1 MISVQQCH
9 DVLSR
14 DSPVGRR
21 HHSGASSWFSTLVWH
36 QLRNPEKGRGLAA
49 GKNRSRLYFRGL
61 WGKRG
66 PKGLKWLSLRRWPR
80 TPPFIFRVNVAAVD
94 AAGGNRK
101 WKIPVGLWL
110 VCPTWDWWVGRVKLK
125 TVQIGTHCLPWGRT
139 WGARSPSDAPSR
151 DDGANVE
158 NFGILW
164 ESHWDK
170 WSNIW
175 YISIKH
181 QQHHWNQ
188 LQNE

>member
-66 PKGLKWLSLRRWPR
+66 PKGLKWLPLRRWPR

-125 TVQIGTHCLPWGRT
+125 TVPTASPGVGLEGLDHPVMPLRGMMGQMWRILASFGKVTGTNDPI
-139 WGARSPSDAPSR
+139 
-151 DDGANVE
+151 
-158 NFGILW
+158 FGIF
-164 ESHWDK
+164 
-170 WSNIW
+170 
-175 YISIKH
+175 
-181 QQHHWNQ
+181 Q
-188 LQNE
+188 